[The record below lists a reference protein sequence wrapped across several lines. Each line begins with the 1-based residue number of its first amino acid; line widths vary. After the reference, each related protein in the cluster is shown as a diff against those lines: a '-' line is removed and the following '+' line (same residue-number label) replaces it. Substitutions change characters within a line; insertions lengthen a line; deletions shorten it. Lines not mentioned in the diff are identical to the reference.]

1 MTEKPA
7 VGSRDAELMWRKILL
22 EGGHADLRMAHR
34 IFPLLPAPPRCKF
47 CRSPFAGFGGRLCRL
62 AGMTPSRKNPKLC
75 ALCCEKLPRGGAEV
89 EIAVLFADVRDSS
102 ALARRL
108 GPAGFAARLN
118 RFYGAA
124 TELLIRHDAV
134 IDKLIGD
141 EVMAFFVPG
150 FAGPAFRRSA
160 VEAGRALLLAFGHE
174 GESAPW
180 LEVGVGIDVGTAYVG
195 NVGGEEHIDFTALGD
210 PVNRAARIRAAARP
224 GELLV
229 GESVVAHL
237 GDGAEGA
244 PRLVEA
250 KGMEAGLPVRSVPL
264 RPAA

>member
-1 MTEKPA
+1 MTEGPVA
-7 VGSRDAELMWRKILL
+7 GTRDDEVMWRKILL
-22 EGGHADLRMAHR
+22 EGGHRDLRIAHR

-47 CRSPFAGFGGRLCRL
+47 CRSPFAGIGGRLCRL
-62 AGMTPSRKNPKLC
+62 AGIAPSRKNPQLC

-102 ALARRL
+102 ALARTL
-108 GPAGFAARLN
+108 GPGGFAATMN
-118 RFYGAA
+118 RFYAAA
-124 TELLIRHDAV
+124 TEVLIRHDAA

-160 VEAGRALLLAFGHE
+160 VEAGRALLLAFGDD
-174 GESAPW
+174 GEPTPL
-180 LEVGVGIDVGTAYVG
+180 LEVGVGIDAGTAFVG
-195 NVGGEEHIDFTALGD
+195 NIGGDQHVDFTALGD
-210 PVNRAARIRAAARP
+210 PVNRAARIRSAARP

-229 GESVVAHL
+229 GESVFAHL

-250 KGMEAGLPVRSVPL
+250 KGMDALRVRSVPL